1 MKYRKDAKN
10 DQVVP
15 QSHLV
20 CACAKYMHKREWM
33 FEKMKM
39 LRTKVRGSPQ
49 RWRMWK
55 RNSNRR
61 EKKGGEKE
69 EKSWELHIRWE
80 QQQTRH
86 GNYNDV
92 RDWGSNDLP

>member
-1 MKYRKDAKN
+1 MFQAAMKYRKDAKN

-39 LRTKVRGSPQ
+39 LRTKFCGLPQ
-49 RWRMWK
+49 VENVEEELKQMREERRRK
-55 RNSNRR
+55 RR
-61 EKKGGEKE
+61 EQLGAPYQVGAA
-69 EKSWELHIRWE
+69 
-80 QQQTRH
+80 T
-86 GNYNDV
+86 N
-92 RDWGSNDLP
+92 